1 MFGWKIERFPGDMDY
16 WHIDTGGS
24 DESLDG
30 GMMKRVS
37 PQQGI
42 TNYIFV
48 PSVDEY
54 MEKVQRLGGKVCKPK
69 TAVPEMGYFAICQ
82 DPENNV
88 FALWERDEGAK

>member
-1 MFGWKIERFPGDMDY
+1 
-16 WHIDTGGS
+16 
-24 DESLDG
+24 
-30 GMMKRVS
+30 
-37 PQQGI
+37 
-42 TNYIFV
+42 
-48 PSVDEY
+48 